1 MTDSDKP
8 FICYKSGLNLKIT
21 PRNAAGWRSFAVWMA
36 AILGLTGGF
45 VVLVTRSLTPD
56 QIIYATVGFTILI
69 LALSVAMIRWMY
81 VRSEVVD
88 LNELLELKRE
98 RERQA
103 RRGRR

>member
-1 MTDSDKP
+1 MTDEDKP

-21 PRNAAGWRSFAVWMA
+21 PRSAAGWRSFAVWMA

-45 VVLVTRSLTPD
+45 VVLVTRPLT
-56 QIIYATVGFTILI
+56 QAQVIYATAGFTILI
-69 LALSVAMIRWMY
+69 LALSVAMVRWMY

-88 LNELLELKRE
+88 MNELLELKRE
-98 RERQA
+98 RERQT

>member
-1 MTDSDKP
+1 MTDKDKP

-36 AILGLTGGF
+36 AIFGLTGGF
-45 VVLVTRSLTPD
+45 IVFVTRSLTPD
-56 QIIYATVGFTILI
+56 QIIYATAGFTILI

-88 LNELLELKRE
+88 MNELLELKRE
-98 RERQA
+98 RERQT

>member
-1 MTDSDKP
+1 MTDKDKP

-45 VVLVTRSLTPD
+45 VMLVTRPLT
-56 QIIYATVGFTILI
+56 QAQVIYATAGFTILI

-88 LNELLELKRE
+88 MNELLELKRE
-98 RERQA
+98 RDRQT

>member
-1 MTDSDKP
+1 MTDKDKP

-45 VVLVTRSLTPD
+45 VVLVTRPLT
-56 QIIYATVGFTILI
+56 QAQVIYATAGFTILI

-88 LNELLELKRE
+88 MNELLELKRE
-98 RERQA
+98 RERQT

>member
-1 MTDSDKP
+1 MTDKDKP

-45 VVLVTRSLTPD
+45 VMLVTRPLT
-56 QIIYATVGFTILI
+56 QAQVIYATAGFTILI

-81 VRSEVVD
+81 VRSEGVD
-88 LNELLELKRE
+88 MNELLELKRE
-98 RERQA
+98 RDRQT